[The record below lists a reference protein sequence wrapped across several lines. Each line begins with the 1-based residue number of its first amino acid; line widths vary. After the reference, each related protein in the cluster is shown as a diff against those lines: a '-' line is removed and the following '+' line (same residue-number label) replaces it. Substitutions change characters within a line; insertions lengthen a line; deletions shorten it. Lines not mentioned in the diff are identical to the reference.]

1 MVLKILGFVG
11 VAVASL
17 SLSLPASAQASR
29 IRGEITSVDGLNL
42 TVKTRAGTDVV
53 VHLVNG
59 ANVATV
65 VKAAMSDIKPDS
77 FVGAAAM
84 PQPDGTLKALEIHI
98 FPPAMR
104 GTGEGSRDFDLQ
116 PGSTMTN
123 ATVAYEVAATDGQK
137 LTLKYKDGEK
147 TVIVTPGTPVVA
159 MDGGSIADIKAGA
172 GVVVFASGK
181 NADGSVDARALVVGK
196 DGTKPPM

>member
-1 MVLKILGFVG
+1 M
-11 VAVASL
+11 
-17 SLSLPASAQASR
+17 
-29 IRGEITSVDGLNL
+29 
-42 TVKTRAGTDVV
+42 
-53 VHLVNG
+53 VHLVGG

-84 PQPDGTLKALEIHI
+84 PQADGTLKALEIHI

-104 GTGEGSRDFDLQ
+104 GTGEGSREFDLE

-123 ATVAYEVAATDGQK
+123 AAVASEVASADGEK

-147 TVIVTPGTPVVA
+147 TVIVAPGTPIVA
-159 MDGGSIADIKAGA
+159 MGGGSVADLKPGA